1 MSESVP
7 GSVTIASEA
16 LVTIVRLAAKDIPG
30 VHEMRADWAREV
42 NRFLGNTQVGEGV
55 QVEVHE
61 NNHVSV
67 DLFVVV
73 DHGLDML
80 QLGRQVQTEITRAIE
95 EMLGMEVRE
104 VNVHI
109 EDVFYPP
116 VEA

>member
-1 MSESVP
+1 VSESVP
-7 GSVTIASEA
+7 GTVTIASEA
-16 LVTIVRLAAKDIPG
+16 LVTIVRLATQEIRG
-30 VHEMRADWAREV
+30 VHEMSADWARNV

-55 QVEVHE
+55 RVRVHD
-61 NNHVSV
+61 NNQVSV

-73 DHGLDML
+73 DHDVNML
-80 QLGRQVQTEITRAIE
+80 QLGQHVQDEITRAIE

-109 EDVFYPP
+109 EDVFYAP